1 MAKETVM
8 RVVLD
13 AELKEQVEKLYAKQ
27 GMTFEQAIRLFA
39 EQSLRVGGLPFAV
52 GKSGAFGALAKY
64 ADASKIEMEDEAVSL
79 AMKDKFGAGD

>member
-1 MAKETVM
+1 MAKKKVKK
-8 RVVLD
+8 VVVD
-13 AELKEQVEKLYAKQ
+13 
-27 GMTFEQAIRLFA
+27 A
-39 EQSLRVGGLPFAV
+39 EQSLKVGGLPFAV